1 MSQLLSDM
9 SWGPGSCKRNL
20 HGDAEM
26 HRESPRRMGTQSQE
40 GGGPH
45 SLAGPPPQTEDQVRQ
60 DFSRVWGSIRRLAVG
75 AAGPGLALSHR
86 QASPVNDVEGV
97 QVADGAGHL
106 GGVKPGPGLQEPAL
120 PLQVEE
126 ELEGE
131 ETCERVP
138 GGLQL
143 LESGVGGS
151 WPSDPLSKLQCP
163 HTRKGMPV
171 PAPQSG
177 QSVSR
182 KDELAGVDHLL
193 SFRLQPDPLTS
204 LISFI
209 IFLTTFQV
217 SSRRPVSQKRKLEE
231 SEQSGDLPKVTYC
244 NWQSCD
250 VNPGASKMCISSN
263 PGDKMI
269 MIVKL
274 SLG

>member
-1 MSQLLSDM
+1 MRAHTLTGARTHTYPPTWPSKRMFSGFRSLQKTRETGAVMSQLLSDV
-9 SWGPGSCKRNL
+9 SWGPGSCKRTL

-26 HRESPRRMGTQSQE
+26 HRESPRRMGTQFQE

-45 SLAGPPPQTEDQVRQ
+45 SLAGPPPQTEDRVHQ

-75 AAGPGLALSHR
+75 AEGPGLALSHR

-97 QVADGAGHL
+97 QVANGAGHL

-120 PLQVEE
+120 PLQMEE

-131 ETCERVP
+131 ETGERVP

-163 HTRKGMPV
+163 HTRKGMLV

-204 LISFI
+204 LVSFN
-209 IFLTTFQV
+209 
-217 SSRRPVSQKRKLEE
+217 
-231 SEQSGDLPKVTYC
+231 LPDYL
-244 NWQSCD
+244 
-250 VNPGASKMCISSN
+250 PGIK
-263 PGDKMI
+263 
-269 MIVKL
+269 
-274 SLG
+274 